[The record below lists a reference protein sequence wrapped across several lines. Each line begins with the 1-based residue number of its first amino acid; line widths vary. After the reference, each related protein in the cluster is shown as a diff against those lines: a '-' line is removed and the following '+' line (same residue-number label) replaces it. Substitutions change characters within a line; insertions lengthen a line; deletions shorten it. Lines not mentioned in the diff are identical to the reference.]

1 MVVRV
6 LDKILTF
13 STLSD
18 RDDDDDD
25 DDDDDEGRDEAWIIR
40 TVS

>member
-25 DDDDDEGRDEAWIIR
+25 DDDDEGRDEAWIIR
-40 TVS
+40 TIS

>member
-6 LDKILTF
+6 LDNVLTF

-18 RDDDDDD
+18 RDDD

>member
-6 LDKILTF
+6 LDKILIF

-18 RDDDDDD
+18 RDDDDN
-25 DDDDDEGRDEAWIIR
+25 GRDEAWIIH
-40 TVS
+40 TIS

>member
-25 DDDDDEGRDEAWIIR
+25 DDDDEGRDEAWIIR
-40 TVS
+40 TGS